1 MKEPYREGV
10 ANHSGRESCGYSAPR
25 GADRSVDSGTSGL
38 GYGAAKSPFRTP
50 TLLSCREGN
59 TEHSDKRE
67 LCNGLGV
74 VKDPEHGGKLSE
86 REPGDLRRV

>member
-10 ANHSGRESCGYSAPR
+10 ANHSGRESCGHSAPR

-38 GYGAAKSPFRTP
+38 GDRASKSPFRTP
-50 TLLSCREGN
+50 TLLSCGEGY
-59 TEHSDKRE
+59 TEYSVKRE
-67 LCNGLGV
+67 LCDGLGV
-74 VKDPEHGGKLSE
+74 VKDPEHAGKLTE